1 METLLRNT
9 TCSKGHTHPPWNT
22 TGILRIAKCESICGF
37 CQKETKTA
45 ANLRKHVAIH
55 IKNERL
61 NLTIAEGSS
70 GRGRLEMPQTFD
82 RESSSSSRISDVSH
96 EMDIETIP
104 RRDSA
109 VNRHQR
115 PIPHHANTDPFSP
128 SAVLMSM
135 NQHPGSSRSSY
146 SASYSQPTTPIPL
159 NAYSYSTTTT
169 YTTPAMAGPSSYIPV
184 TNPPNYSDRILSTI
198 YPEANKD
205 LFRTL
210 REHKIR
216 TKTAWTVIPAS
227 EGNRILDL
235 CKSLSVA
242 QSASSPVL
250 ESRGGG
256 GGPPR
261 IPCYHRETLFD
272 EEWQAHMRDV
282 HGIFLIWPETWMRR
296 IEVLD
301 LEPYGGDIGGIN
313 DLIMDS

>member
-1 METLLRNT
+1 MERSLRNT

-22 TGILRIAKCESICGF
+22 TGILRVAKCESICGF

-70 GRGRLEMPQTFD
+70 GRGRL
-82 RESSSSSRISDVSH
+82 
-96 EMDIETIP
+96 
-104 RRDSA
+104 
-109 VNRHQR
+109 
-115 PIPHHANTDPFSP
+115 
-128 SAVLMSM
+128 
-135 NQHPGSSRSSY
+135 
-146 SASYSQPTTPIPL
+146 
-159 NAYSYSTTTT
+159 YSYPNVT
-169 YTTPAMAGPSSYIPV
+169 YTTQAMPGPSSYIPV
-184 TNPPNYSDRILSTI
+184 TNPPNYSDRILSNL

-210 REHKIR
+210 REHKIH
-216 TKTAWTVIPAS
+216 TKTAWTVIPSS

-235 CKSLSVA
+235 CKSLSVT
-242 QSASSPVL
+242 QSASSPIL
-250 ESRGGG
+250 EGRGGG
-256 GGPPR
+256 AGQR
-261 IPCYHRETLFD
+261 IPCYNRETLFD

-301 LEPYGGDIGGIN
+301 LEPYGGILGD
-313 DLIMDS
+313 